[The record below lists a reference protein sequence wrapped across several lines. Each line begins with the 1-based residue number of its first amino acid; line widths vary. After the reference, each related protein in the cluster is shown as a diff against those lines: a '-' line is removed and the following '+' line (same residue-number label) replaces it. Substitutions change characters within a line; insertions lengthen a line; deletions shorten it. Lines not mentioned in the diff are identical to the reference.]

1 MSDSRFSKCQ
11 ILKDNILIQNILISI
26 GVHPVFRILYMI
38 LHKPTGIIFKNRKE
52 AKIFFDTSRY
62 RKIEKEKQEI
72 VLIDNQYITVNK
84 DLIRIPQSKSA
95 NMEALLLYYIRTKCN
110 KECASAIGEK
120 KMQEELN
127 LSESTVEGY
136 IGKLKE
142 YKSILSIKTLN
153 PNNEEDKKEIDK
165 ALGVPYEGDKR
176 KKNLY
181 YFHEPQRFYFL
192 NPQFI
197 YRTDIENEIKGFLIR
212 LACLCDI
219 GTTKIYTPI
228 CRKEKANI
236 KSIAEEL
243 KMCREKVKSL
253 LSRCENLG
261 LIRAIPRGYIIL
273 EDSFLLNLN
282 GTLED
287 RVYNSIYKYCLEKE
301 VVPPNR
307 YEFSSKGNPM
317 ECDGLLMCAP
327 YIFDRWNIYNAKA
340 VRCKEYPPLMFEA
353 YINAILLPMRF
364 PTLPEEPHWEY
375 FKKVFL
381 NINTKARKPQIVEM
395 CINNESE
402 YPFIAAR
409 SIYPEKLQKSAVW
422 DCDD

>member
-1 MSDSRFSKCQ
+1 MK
-11 ILKDNILIQNILISI
+11 
-26 GVHPVFRILYMI
+26 
-38 LHKPTGIIFKNRKE
+38 
-52 AKIFFDTSRY
+52 
-62 RKIEKEKQEI
+62 
-72 VLIDNQYITVNK
+72 YITVNK

-95 NMEALLLYYIRTKCN
+95 NMEVLLLYYIRTKCN

-165 ALGVPYEGDKR
+165 VLGVPYEGDKR

-181 YFHEPQRFYFL
+181 YFHEPERFYFL

-219 GTTKIYTPI
+219 GTTKIYTPN

-287 RVYNSIYKYCLEKE
+287 RVYNSIYKYCLEKK

-327 YIFDRWNIYNAKA
+327 YIFDWWNIYNAKA
-340 VRCKEYPPLMFEA
+340 VRFKEYSPLMFEV
-353 YINAILLPMRF
+353 YINDILLPMKF
-364 PTLPEEPHWEY
+364 PTLPKEPHWEY
-375 FKKVFL
+375 FKKAFL
-381 NINTKARKPQIVEM
+381 NISTKTRKPQIIEM

-402 YPFIAAR
+402 YPFIVAR
-409 SIYPEKLQKSAVW
+409 SIYPEKLQKSVVW

>member
-1 MSDSRFSKCQ
+1 MK
-11 ILKDNILIQNILISI
+11 
-26 GVHPVFRILYMI
+26 
-38 LHKPTGIIFKNRKE
+38 
-52 AKIFFDTSRY
+52 
-62 RKIEKEKQEI
+62 
-72 VLIDNQYITVNK
+72 YITVNK

-127 LSESTVEGY
+127 LPESTVEGY
-136 IGKLKE
+136 IGKLKK

-176 KKNLY
+176 KKSLY

-219 GTTKIYTPI
+219 GTTKIYTPN

-236 KSIAEEL
+236 KSIAEEF

-327 YIFDRWNIYNAKA
+327 YIFDWWNIYNAKA
-340 VRCKEYPPLMFEA
+340 VRFKEYSPLMFEV
-353 YINAILLPMRF
+353 YINDILLPMRF

-375 FKKVFL
+375 FKKAFL
-381 NINTKARKPQIVEM
+381 NISTKTRKPQIIEM

-409 SIYPEKLQKSAVW
+409 SIYPEKLQKSVVL

>member
-1 MSDSRFSKCQ
+1 
-11 ILKDNILIQNILISI
+11 
-26 GVHPVFRILYMI
+26 
-38 LHKPTGIIFKNRKE
+38 
-52 AKIFFDTSRY
+52 
-62 RKIEKEKQEI
+62 
-72 VLIDNQYITVNK
+72 
-84 DLIRIPQSKSA
+84 
-95 NMEALLLYYIRTKCN
+95 MEALLLYYIRTKCN

-243 KMCREKVKSL
+243 KMCREKAKSL